1 MLSQNRV
8 ELQIFKQYLG
18 NFTTF
23 FKICL
28 QDYFQTLQLACEK
41 RDRTY
46 PEYGILN
53 WTGKKFAKL

>member
-8 ELQIFKQYLG
+8 EPQNVNNIG

-53 WTGKKFAKL
+53 WTGKKIVKF